1 MSDNK
6 SYYLQLH
13 LIIVISSLIP
23 SINRLIHLNSL
34 EIVFYRTLIAT
45 IIFGGY
51 VWIKKLNI
59 RLEQRLIAELL
70 IVGLI
75 TAVYWTLHA
84 LAAKIANSSVTLVG
98 VATSPLWVSV
108 IHPIITNKRM
118 DYYQIL
124 TGVCAV
130 FGVYMIFGS
139 GFEYGLGLLIAI
151 IAAFFGAL
159 VTVLNAQFA
168 KSQNL
173 YVVSFFQMSGAWV
186 GSMLLFPFFNYI
198 NSTSL
203 QTPTYTDIVL
213 IVFIAFT
220 ASIYGYS
227 VLIKVMRLISP
238 FTVVLVSNLAPVYG
252 MIAALIIH
260 GKSEMMNMYFY
271 AGTCVILF
279 SVIAYPLMEMA
290 AKQRIEREQNKMA

>member
-1 MSDNK
+1 MSENK

-13 LIIVISSLIP
+13 FIILISSLTP
-23 SINRLIHLNSL
+23 SINKLINLTSL
-34 EIVFYRTLIAT
+34 EIVFYRTLIAAL
-45 IIFGGY
+45 IFGGY
-51 VWIKKLNI
+51 VFIKKLNI

-108 IHPIITNKRM
+108 INPIITNKRM

-124 TGVCAV
+124 TGICAV
-130 FGVYMIFGS
+130 FGVYMIFGA
-139 GFEYGLGLLIAI
+139 GFEYGLGLLIAMV
-151 IAAFFGAL
+151 AAFFGAL
-159 VTVLNAQFA
+159 ITVLNAQFA

-173 YVVSFFQMSGAWV
+173 YVVSFYQMSGAWV
-186 GSMLLFPFFNYI
+186 GSILMFPFFNYF
-198 NSTSL
+198 NNTSL
-203 QTPTYTDIVL
+203 HTPNTLDILL
-213 IVFIAFT
+213 IIFIAF
-220 ASIYGYS
+220 ASSIYGYS

-252 MIAALIIH
+252 MIAALLIY

-271 AGTCVILF
+271 AGTLIILF
-279 SVIAYPLMEMA
+279 SVVAYPLMEMA
-290 AKQRIEREQNKMA
+290 AKYRISRETAVK

>member
-1 MSDNK
+1 
-6 SYYLQLH
+6 
-13 LIIVISSLIP
+13 
-23 SINRLIHLNSL
+23 
-34 EIVFYRTLIAT
+34 
-45 IIFGGY
+45 
-51 VWIKKLNI
+51 
-59 RLEQRLIAELL
+59 LL

-108 IHPIITNKRM
+108 INPIITNKRM

-124 TGVCAV
+124 TGICAV

-139 GFEYGLGLLIAI
+139 GFEYGLGLFIAI

-173 YVVSFFQMSGAWV
+173 YVVSFYQMSGAWV
-186 GSMLLFPFFNYI
+186 GSMLLFPFFNYF
-198 NSTSL
+198 NNTSL
-203 QTPTYTDIVL
+203 HSPQIIDILL
-213 IVFIAFT
+213 IIFIALT
-220 ASIYGYS
+220 SSIYGYS

-238 FTVVLVSNLAPVYG
+238 FTVVLVSNLSPVYG
-252 MIAALIIH
+252 MLAALFIH

-271 AGTCVILF
+271 AGTLVILF

-290 AKQRIEREQNKMA
+290 AKSKVIQEPAK

>member
-1 MSDNK
+1 MSENK

-13 LIIVISSLIP
+13 FIILISSLTP
-23 SINRLIHLNSL
+23 SINKLINLTSL

-45 IIFGGY
+45 LIFGGY
-51 VWIKKLNI
+51 VFIKKLNI

-108 IHPIITNKRM
+108 INPIITNKRM

-130 FGVYMIFGS
+130 FGVYMIFGA
-139 GFEYGLGLLIAI
+139 GFEYGLGLLIAMV
-151 IAAFFGAL
+151 AAFFGAL
-159 VTVLNAQFA
+159 ITVLNAQFA

-173 YVVSFFQMSGAWV
+173 YVVSFYQMSGAWV
-186 GSMLLFPFFNYI
+186 GSILMFPFFNYF
-198 NSTSL
+198 NNTSL
-203 QTPTYTDIVL
+203 HTPNTLDILL
-213 IVFIAFT
+213 IIFIAF
-220 ASIYGYS
+220 ASSIYGYS

-252 MIAALIIH
+252 MIAALLIY

-271 AGTCVILF
+271 AGTFVILF
-279 SVIAYPLMEMA
+279 SVVAYPLMEMA
-290 AKQRIEREQNKMA
+290 AKYRIAKETAVK

>member
-1 MSDNK
+1 MSENK

-13 LIIVISSLIP
+13 FIILISSLTP
-23 SINRLIHLNSL
+23 SINKLINLTSL

-45 IIFGGY
+45 LIFGGY
-51 VWIKKLNI
+51 VFIKKLNI
-59 RLEQRLIAELL
+59 RLEQKLIAELL

-108 IHPIITNKRM
+108 INPIITNKRM

-130 FGVYMIFGS
+130 FGVYMIFGA
-139 GFEYGLGLLIAI
+139 GFEYGLGLLIAMV
-151 IAAFFGAL
+151 AAFFGAL

-173 YVVSFFQMSGAWV
+173 YVVSFYQMSGAWV
-186 GSMLLFPFFNYI
+186 GSILMFPFFNYF
-198 NSTSL
+198 NNTSL
-203 QTPTYTDIVL
+203 HTPSTLDILL
-213 IVFIAFT
+213 IIFIAF
-220 ASIYGYS
+220 ASSIYGYS

-252 MIAALIIH
+252 MIAALLIY

-271 AGTCVILF
+271 AGTLVILF
-279 SVIAYPLMEMA
+279 SVVAYPLMEMA
-290 AKQRIEREQNKMA
+290 AKYRIAKENAVK

>member
-1 MSDNK
+1 MSENK

-13 LIIVISSLIP
+13 FIILISSLTP
-23 SINRLIHLNSL
+23 SINKLINLTSL

-45 IIFGGY
+45 LIFGGY
-51 VWIKKLNI
+51 VFIKKLNI

-108 IHPIITNKRM
+108 INPIITNKRM

-130 FGVYMIFGS
+130 FGVYMIFGA
-139 GFEYGLGLLIAI
+139 GFEYGLGLFIAM

-159 VTVLNAQFA
+159 ITVLNAQFA

-173 YVVSFFQMSGAWV
+173 YVVSFYQMSGAWV
-186 GSMLLFPFFNYI
+186 GSILMFPFFNYF
-198 NSTSL
+198 NDTSFHTPSTL
-203 QTPTYTDIVL
+203 DILL
-213 IVFIAFT
+213 IIFIAF
-220 ASIYGYS
+220 ASSIYGYS

-252 MIAALIIH
+252 MIAALLIY

-271 AGTCVILF
+271 AGTFVILF
-279 SVIAYPLMEMA
+279 SVVAYPLMEMA
-290 AKQRIEREQNKMA
+290 AKYRIAKETVVK

>member
-1 MSDNK
+1 MSENK

-13 LIIVISSLIP
+13 FIILVSSLTP
-23 SINRLIHLNSL
+23 SINKLINLTSL
-34 EIVFYRTLIAT
+34 EIVFYRTLIAAL
-45 IIFGGY
+45 IFGGY
-51 VWIKKLNI
+51 VFIKKLNI

-108 IHPIITNKRM
+108 INPIITNKRM

-124 TGVCAV
+124 TGICAV
-130 FGVYMIFGS
+130 FGVYMIFGA
-139 GFEYGLGLLIAI
+139 GFEYGLGLLIAMV
-151 IAAFFGAL
+151 AAFFGAL
-159 VTVLNAQFA
+159 ITVLNAQFA

-173 YVVSFFQMSGAWV
+173 YVVSFYQMSGAWV
-186 GSMLLFPFFNYI
+186 GSILMFPFFNYFHD
-198 NSTSL
+198 TSL
-203 QTPTYTDIVL
+203 HTPNISDILL
-213 IVFIAFT
+213 IIFIAF
-220 ASIYGYS
+220 ASSIYGYS

-252 MIAALIIH
+252 MVAALLIY
-260 GKSEMMNMYFY
+260 GKSELMNMYFY
-271 AGTCVILF
+271 AGTFVILF
-279 SVIAYPLMEMA
+279 SVVAYPLMEMA
-290 AKQRIEREQNKMA
+290 AKYRIAKETAAK